1 MTLQQIFIL
10 NLKKF
15 RKKRGVSQMV
25 LAALCETSGNYIGEI
40 EMGRRIPSFE
50 KIEKIASALQVNAYQ
65 LFVQET
71 ADEYANKEQKTKD
84 FLEIL
89 PGDIKKEIIAH
100 ILNTVHNA
108 IGKSFDP
115 KNY

>member
-1 MTLQQIFIL
+1 M
-10 NLKKF
+10 
-15 RKKRGVSQMV
+15 S

-50 KIEKIASALQVNAYQ
+50 KIEKLAAALQISAYQ
-65 LFVQET
+65 LFVPET
-71 ADEYANKEQKTKD
+71 ADEYEKKKQKTKD

-89 PGDIKKEIIAH
+89 PRDIKDEIMSH
-100 ILNTVHNA
+100 LLNTIHNV
-108 IGKSFDP
+108 IDRSFDP